1 MAYAELSIDQGST
14 FLSTVDLVADDG
26 TPIDLSGYTLAS
38 QIRKS
43 YYSLNPTANLTVTI
57 QNAATGN
64 VSIYIDAANT
74 ANIRAGRYL
83 YDIKMTSITGVV
95 TRIVEGIV
103 TIYPQVTKN

>member
-26 TPIDLSGYTLAS
+26 TPINLTGYTLAS

-43 YYSLNPTANLTVTI
+43 YYSLNPTANLTITVLNAAAGNVTI
-57 QNAATGN
+57 
-64 VSIYIDAANT
+64 SLDAANT
-74 ANIRAGRYL
+74 SNIRAGRYL
-83 YDIKMTSITGVV
+83 YDIKMQSNIGVV

-103 TIYPQVTKN
+103 TIYPQITKN